1 MKLLR
6 PHGRNTPEEYKRRW
20 LAWVFSK
27 TKTTERGCMIW
38 HGFIAANGYGQH
50 SYRGK
55 SSRVHRLVYKAIY
68 GDIPSSLD
76 VCHAC
81 DVRACINPAHL
92 WAGTRKENMRDCS
105 NKGRADRQWM
115 TACHR
120 GHLFDEQNTWI
131 DPKTGWRKCRACQR
145 RRLRISSGWTPEEA
159 TATAMQPIPQNA
171 PTPRRW
177 KGKCHRLGERDE

>member
-27 TKTTERGCMIW
+27 TKTTERGCMVW
-38 HGFIAANGYGQH
+38 QGFIAANGYGQH
-50 SYRGK
+50 AYRGR

-68 GDIPSSLD
+68 GDIPSSID

-81 DVRACINPAHL
+81 DVRPCINPAHL
-92 WAGTRKENMRDCS
+92 WAGTRKENMRDCA

-115 TACHR
+115 TACKH
-120 GHLFDEQNTWI
+120 GHPFDATHLQI
-131 DPKTGWRKCRACQR
+131 DRKTGWRKCRTCARIRQR
-145 RRLRISSGWTPEEA
+145 IVAGWPRALAESLPPGKPGVRYTQRAEYS
-159 TATAMQPIPQNA
+159 TA
-171 PTPRRW
+171 
-177 KGKCHRLGERDE
+177 GEIDGR